1 MGNAARA
8 PGGASST
15 PGEVVTSYFIN
26 TQQHSYPRWL
36 SVNSR
41 YFEDYSSE
49 GYAFFATAKKDFTLQ
64 FYCIDGGV
72 NYSAINTDDGSS
84 FRITNLSV
92 FTFEKGKR
100 YRFFYGFTAVGN
112 GYTFATGII
121 PEKGV

>member
-26 TQQHSYPRWL
+26 TQQSDYPRWL

-49 GYAFFATAKKDFTLQ
+49 GYTFFATAKKDFTLQ

-72 NYSAINTDDGSS
+72 NYSAINTDGSS
-84 FRITNLSV
+84 FRITNLST
-92 FTFEKGKR
+92 FTFRKGKR
-100 YRFFYGFTAVGN
+100 YSFVYGFTAIGN
-112 GYTFATGII
+112 GYTFATGVI

>member
-1 MGNAARA
+1 MGTAARG
-8 PGGASST
+8 PGGILSI

-26 TQQHSYPRWL
+26 TQTSGYPRWL
-36 SVNSR
+36 SVNNK

-49 GYAFFATAKKDFTLQ
+49 GYSFFATAKKDFTLQ

-72 NYSAINTDDGSS
+72 NYSAINTADGSS
-84 FRITNLSV
+84 FRVTNLST
-92 FTFEKGKR
+92 FTFRKGKR
-100 YRFFYGFTAVGN
+100 YTFGYGFTAIGN